1 MSEKG
6 KAVKVKYSKS
16 EKGKIVQARYTNSVK
31 GKIAMDKTKKKY
43 LYTLLA
49 VESHA
54 LWASQ
59 VWSPHF
65 HWDRA
70 MPSHSDQSRMEKS
83 NLKTIQNP
91 IYRYAPKADFE
102 YPKKVMEIR

>member
-1 MSEKG
+1 MGELGGSNM
-6 KAVKVKYSKS
+6 AAF
-16 EKGKIVQARYTNSVK
+16 IP
-31 GKIAMDKTKKKY
+31 
-43 LYTLLA
+43 LLA

-83 NLKTIQNP
+83 SLKTNKNP